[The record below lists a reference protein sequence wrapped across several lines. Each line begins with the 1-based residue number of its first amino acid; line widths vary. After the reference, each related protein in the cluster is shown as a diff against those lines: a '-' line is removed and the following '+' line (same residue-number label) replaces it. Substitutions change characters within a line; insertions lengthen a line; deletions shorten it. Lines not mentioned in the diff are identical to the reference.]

1 MQGLRTQEG
10 IKFERFFSLVE
21 KEAEKKDAVFF
32 LDSGEGHD
40 FENDKM
46 EGENLSGWLIP
57 NRKAKEFETAYIER
71 ADLSKWIDRYA
82 WASWENKDGEIIV
95 NIEIL

>member
-21 KEAEKKDAVFF
+21 EEAKKKNAVFF
-32 LDSGEGHD
+32 LDSGEGND
-40 FENDKM
+40 FENNDM
-46 EGENLSGWLIP
+46 EGENLSGWLIQ
-57 NRKAKEFETAYIER
+57 NNKTNEFETAYIER
-71 ADLSKWIDRYA
+71 ADLSEWIDRYA

-95 NIEIL
+95 NIEML